1 MSRLT
6 LYQTPEH
13 NCPYLPDKSAITQ
26 FVDPA
31 LAIDIYLYTHLSQRG
46 FRRSGEHIY
55 KPGCPTCNACISVR
69 IPVQQMTF
77 SKSQKRCLKR
87 GNKLEFIHRDAIDS
101 DEHYALYEKY
111 INSRHKGGD
120 MYPATRELFTNFL
133 ISNWAD
139 SQFLEMRL
147 SGQLIACAVYDQ
159 LINGLSAIYCYFD
172 PDFSK
177 LSPGKLAI
185 LKQIEFAKKN
195 WLEHLYLGYQI
206 DECRKMNYKTNF
218 QPTEHFIK
226 MDWIRK
232 E

>member
-1 MSRLT
+1 MSRVI

-13 NCPYLPDKSAITQ
+13 NCPYLADKMAITQ
-26 FVDPA
+26 FVDPT
-31 LAIDIYLYTHLSQRG
+31 LSPDIYLYTYLCQRG

-55 KPGCPTCNACISVR
+55 IPDCPSCNACISIR
-69 IPVQQMTF
+69 IPVHQVTF
-77 SKSQKRCLKR
+77 SKNQKRCLKR
-87 GNKLEFIHRDAIDS
+87 AQDLEFFHREGIDS
-101 DEHYALYEKY
+101 DEHYALYENY
-111 INSRHKGGD
+111 INNRHKGGD
-120 MYPATRELFTNFL
+120 MYPATRELFGSFL

-139 SQFLEMRL
+139 SHFLEIRL
-147 SGQLIACAVYDQ
+147 DGQLIACAVYDQ

-172 PDFSK
+172 PQYSK

-185 LKQIEFAKKN
+185 LKQIEFAREN

-218 QPTEHFIK
+218 HPTEQFIK